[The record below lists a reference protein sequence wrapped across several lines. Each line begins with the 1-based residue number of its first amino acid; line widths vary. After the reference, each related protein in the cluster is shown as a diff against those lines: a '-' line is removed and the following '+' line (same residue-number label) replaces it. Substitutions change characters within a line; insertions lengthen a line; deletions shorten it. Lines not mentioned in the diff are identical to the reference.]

1 MLPAFPMSLRH
12 ATLAALTLSVS
23 LLTACAAPPS
33 AGFAREGFATALARA
48 LPFAVGVYGV
58 ARSEPDALG
67 GGPAPHEAERGTPVM
82 PYARVG
88 AGFMIDNEGHLVT
101 AAHVVTDTDE
111 VIVKLA
117 DQRVRRARLIGAD
130 VDLDIALLRVDSP
143 GPVAPPLGRSTALRP
158 GHWVLA
164 VGEPYGLNRSV
175 AAGIVGGTDRHFS
188 DDPELLFL
196 QTDLA
201 LNPGNS
207 GGPLVDASGQI
218 VGMNMRTV
226 VGAYGTPGVSLSIP
240 IEIVLAI
247 ATELRAGGRIERPRL
262 GAEFDDVSA
271 QLALAS
277 GRGTTQGS
285 VVTVVRR
292 GSLAERMGLEVDDVV
307 VAMNERPVASSA
319 DLARILLGWR
329 QTAGTR
335 LVVLRGEAVL
345 TLKLD

>member
-1 MLPAFPMSLRH
+1 ML
-12 ATLAALTLSVS
+12 S
-23 LLTACAAPPS
+23 LLAGCVSPPPS
-33 AGFAREGFATALARA
+33 GVAREGFAAALARA

-58 ARSEPDALG
+58 ARSEPAAVG

-88 AGFMIDNEGHLVT
+88 AGFMIDNQGHLVT

-117 DQRVRRARLIGAD
+117 DQRVMPATLIGAD
-130 VDLDIALLRVDSP
+130 ADLDIALLRIDSP
-143 GPVAPPLGRSTALRP
+143 GPVAPPLGRSTLLRP
-158 GHWVLA
+158 GHWVLS

-188 DDPELLFL
+188 DDPELLYL

-207 GGPLVDASGQI
+207 GGPLVDASGEI

-240 IEIVLAI
+240 IEIVLTI
-247 ATELRAGGRIERPRL
+247 AAELRAGGRIDRPRL
-262 GAEFDDVSA
+262 GAEFGDVSA
-271 QLALAS
+271 QLALAT

-285 VVTVVRR
+285 VVTNVRH
-292 GSLAERMGLEVDDVV
+292 GSLAERMGLKVDDLV
-307 VAMNERPVASSA
+307 VAMNDRPIASSA
-319 DLARILLGWR
+319 DLARVLLGWR
-329 QTAGTR
+329 LTAGTR
-335 LVVLRGEAVL
+335 LVVLRGESVL

>member
-1 MLPAFPMSLRH
+1 MIRILLRLV
-12 ATLAALTLSVS
+12 APLLGALLAGG
-23 LLTACAAPPS
+23 CAAPEPAALS
-33 AGFAREGFATALARA
+33 RDAFATALARA

-58 ARSEPDALG
+58 ARAESAVEGSAQGD
-67 GGPAPHEAERGTPVM
+67 AERGTPVL
-82 PYARVG
+82 PHARVG

-101 AAHVVTDTDE
+101 AAHVVTDTDD

-117 DQRVRRARLIGAD
+117 DQRVLAATVVGAD
-130 VDLDIALLRVDSP
+130 AELDIALLRIASP
-143 GPVAPPLGRSTALRP
+143 GPVAPPLGRSAALRP
-158 GHWVLA
+158 GHWVLS

-188 DDPELLFL
+188 DDPELLYL
-196 QTDLA
+196 QTDIA

-207 GGPLVDASGQI
+207 GGPLVDVSGQI

-247 ATELRAGGRIERPRL
+247 AAELRSGGGISRPRL
-262 GAEFDDVSA
+262 GADFDDVSPQQA
-271 QLALAS
+271 IAS

-285 VVTVVRR
+285 RVTAVRR
-292 GSLAERMGLEVDDVV
+292 GSLAERMGLRPDDVV
-307 VAMNERPVASSA
+307 VAMNQRPIGSSA
-319 DLARILLGWR
+319 DLARSLLAWR
-329 QTAGTR
+329 DTAGTR
-335 LVVLRGEAVL
+335 LVVLRGGSVL